1 MKKLFIETYG
11 CQMNVAD
18 SEVGLM
24 LIDAQG
30 APKHAASGVSSVK
43 KAGQNLK
50 QAGGFLKGIFGKFKA

>member
-1 MKKLFIETYG
+1 
-11 CQMNVAD
+11 
-18 SEVGLM
+18 M